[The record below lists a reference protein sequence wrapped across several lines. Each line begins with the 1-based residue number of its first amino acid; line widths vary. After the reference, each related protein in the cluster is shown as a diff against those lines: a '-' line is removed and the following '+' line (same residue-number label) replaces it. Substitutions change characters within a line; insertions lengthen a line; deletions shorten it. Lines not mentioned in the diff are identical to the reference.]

1 MVVTNISFITYLYM
15 ERNYVENYDDYDYD
29 DDPPRAAHILME
41 TLKPGALLW

>member
-1 MVVTNISFITYLYM
+1 M
-15 ERNYVENYDDYDYD
+15 ENYDDYDYD